1 VREQLQKVRS
11 VMEPSRAHRMI
22 GLAGTITALA
32 LLRTGSKRYDPAL
45 THHSTLTR
53 PEVEALFAQLARAD
67 VGARRAMLAE
77 PKRAEVIVGGAAILE
92 AVVRHL
98 GLESVASVDTGLR
111 NGILVDLVRRATA
124 RPDDHT
130 TAEAALALG
139 RRFRID
145 ERHAVQV
152 GALAVTLF
160 EDLATLHRLPASARR
175 VLEAAALLHDVGTA
189 VSPHKHH
196 KHTHYLIAN
205 SDLPGFANQE
215 RDLVAVVAR
224 YHRRSV
230 PDAKRADLAH
240 LSAAELQTVRKL
252 AAILRVANALDASH
266 QLHVRSLR
274 AAVRD
279 GAVTLRVR
287 ARGPLDLEA
296 WEVERDAAFFRA
308 VFKKRVQ
315 LVTTR

>member
-1 VREQLQKVRS
+1 
-11 VMEPSRAHRMI
+11 
-22 GLAGTITALA
+22 
-32 LLRTGSKRYDPAL
+32 
-45 THHSTLTR
+45 
-53 PEVEALFAQLARAD
+53 VEALARMPLAE
-67 VGARRAMLAE
+67 RRRHFE

-287 ARGPLDLEA
+287 ARGPLDLET

-308 VFKKRVQ
+308 VFKKRVE